1 MARSTLTYV
10 AIKTCQ
16 RCGLD
21 KPISEFHKD
30 RKIKDGHTNWCKSC
44 VAEYG
49 KEYHKRP
56 DVKKRIA
63 KSKHEY
69 QIKNKDRLATK
80 KREYYLANKEII
92 SERGKIYSQSPSAKK
107 KRRAYCKRNK
117 ERIAKLHKKYCLEN
131 KDRLAKRHKEYCFEN
146 KEKLMKQRNEHG
158 RAKRKV
164 NLRFNLNGKISS
176 HISRALKSNK
186 AGRHWETLVGYTV
199 NELKTHLEKTMPN
212 GYCWNDYLQGK
223 LHVDHIMPK
232 SIFNYTKPEH
242 PDFKRCWALENL
254 QLLSAHENLK
264 KSNKIDGVFQP
275 SLKIIRGGI

>member
-1 MARSTLTYV
+1 MARSTLSYV

-21 KPISEFHKD
+21 KPIGEFHKD
-30 RKIKDGHTNWCKSC
+30 KNQKDGHANWCKGC

-69 QIKNKDRLATK
+69 QIKNKDRLAAK

-117 ERIAKLHKKYCLEN
+117 EGVAE
-131 KDRLAKRHKEYCFEN
+131 RHKE
-146 KEKLMKQRNEHG
+146 
-158 RAKRKV
+158 
-164 NLRFNLNGKISS
+164 
-176 HISRALKSNK
+176 
-186 AGRHWETLVGYTV
+186 
-199 NELKTHLEKTMPN
+199 
-212 GYCWNDYLQGK
+212 
-223 LHVDHIMPK
+223 
-232 SIFNYTKPEH
+232 
-242 PDFKRCWALENL
+242 
-254 QLLSAHENLK
+254 
-264 KSNKIDGVFQP
+264 
-275 SLKIIRGGI
+275 